1 MRVVIHDRLTRRV
14 LIRRGFGFAATISA
28 GSLLAGCSAAAPDV
42 LASAAVAATP
52 IPSLTPLPPP
62 ETATIRLTA
71 APCCSPLF
79 AAERFLRDEGFT
91 DVQISDAGAIAA
103 LTSGKADMGQVFA
116 TGVVSALDSGKAVI
130 GLAGVHAGCVE
141 VWAPASVSS
150 LKDLKGHTVVVK
162 SRAVDDNS
170 YSYLAIALKQAGVD
184 VASVNWVVQSD
195 ADLTKAFLDGKS
207 DALTLLTTNAFAFHS
222 NTANKG
228 HLVFDQA
235 MEDPWSGL
243 DCCIITT
250 TPEWLRANP
259 IAARRALRAIYRAA
273 DSLPNDRADAAK
285 LATDKGLFGGAKNV
299 EIVRGAANMVS
310 LDWRKL
316 DAAKSIRFHAELLG
330 AVGLAKIAPDVAV
343 SSGLDMKT
351 FAAVRTDL
359 PNP

>member
-1 MRVVIHDRLTRRV
+1 VIDDTLTRRV
-14 LIRRGFGFAATISA
+14 LLRRGFGVVATISA
-28 GSLLAGCSAAAPDV
+28 GSLAAACTAAAPAARAT
-42 LASAAVAATP
+42 ASVAAATP
-52 IPSLTPLPPP
+52 SPTPTPLPPP
-62 ETATIRLTA
+62 ETTAIRLTA

-116 TGVVSALDSGKAVI
+116 TGVVSAIDSGKAVV
-130 GLAGVHAGCVE
+130 GLSGVHAGCVE

-150 LKDLKGHTVVVK
+150 LKDLKGHTIVVK
-162 SRAVDDNS
+162 SRTVDDNA

-207 DALTLLTTNAFAFHS
+207 DALTLVTTSAFAFHS

-228 HLVFDQA
+228 HVVFDQA

-259 IAARRALRAIYRAA
+259 IAARRALRAIYRTA
-273 DSLPNDRADAAK
+273 DSLPKDRADAAK

-299 EIVRGAANMVS
+299 DLVRGAANMVS
-310 LDWRKL
+310 LDWRGL
-316 DAAKSIRFHAELLG
+316 DAAKSIKFHAELLG
-330 AVGLAKIAPDVAV
+330 AIGLAKIAPDAAV
-343 SSGLDMKT
+343 TSGLDPRI
-351 FAAVRTDL
+351 FASVRAEL
-359 PNP
+359 PKP

>member
-1 MRVVIHDRLTRRV
+1 M
-14 LIRRGFGFAATISA
+14 RRGFGFAATVSA
-28 GSLLAGCSAAAPDV
+28 GSLLAACTGAAPAAR
-42 LASAAVAATP
+42 ASAGVAGTP
-52 IPSLTPLPPP
+52 IPSPTLLPPP
-62 ETATIRLTA
+62 ETAAIRLTA
-71 APCCSPLF
+71 APCCAPLF

-116 TGVVSALDSGKAVI
+116 TGVVAALDSGKAVI

-141 VWAPASVSS
+141 VWAPASVPS

-222 NTANKG
+222 NAANKG
-228 HLVFDQA
+228 HVVFDQA

-299 EIVRGAANMVS
+299 DLVRGAANMVS

-316 DAAKSIRFHAELLG
+316 DAANSVRFHAELLG
-330 AVGLAKIAPDVAV
+330 AIGLAKITPDVAV

-351 FAAVRTDL
+351 FAAVRADL
-359 PNP
+359 PKP